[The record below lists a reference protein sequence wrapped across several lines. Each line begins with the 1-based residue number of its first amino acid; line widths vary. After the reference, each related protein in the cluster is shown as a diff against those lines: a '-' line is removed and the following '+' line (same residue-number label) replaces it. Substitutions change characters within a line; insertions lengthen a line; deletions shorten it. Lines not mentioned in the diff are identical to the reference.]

1 MGFGQFS
8 LGSSGTGL
16 GRILPGDWSAKP
28 LCRKVFRPDCGGRW
42 DRGLPADLRRMD
54 EAFAPGY
61 AIAAGCK
68 DCAQVFVGFGAISV
82 AVLDAAL
89 KSFSQ
94 PALELAISVAA
105 PANAAVATNL
115 GVPGSALKRD
125 RHSNGMPS
133 TITAPR
139 SYRGSGA
146 AHNPWSGSRQVRL
159 GFTNTCFYKTKISQS
174 NFLVDLKEQSTHCEN
189 NCPGVPIIKKFL
201 M

>member
-1 MGFGQFS
+1 VS
-8 LGSSGTGL
+8 TG
-16 GRILPGDWSAKP
+16 
-28 LCRKVFRPDCGGRW
+28 
-42 DRGLPADLRRMD
+42 LRRMD

-61 AIAAGCK
+61 AIVAGCK

-94 PALELAISVAA
+94 RALELAISVAA

-115 GVPGSALKRD
+115 GVPGSTLKRD

-139 SYRGSGA
+139 SYYGSGA
-146 AHNPWSGSRQVRL
+146 AHNPWSGSRQVML
-159 GFTNTCFYKTKISQS
+159 GFTNTCFYKTKIRL
-174 NFLVDLKEQSTHCEN
+174 FY
-189 NCPGVPIIKKFL
+189 
-201 M
+201 

>member
-1 MGFGQFS
+1 
-8 LGSSGTGL
+8 
-16 GRILPGDWSAKP
+16 
-28 LCRKVFRPDCGGRW
+28 
-42 DRGLPADLRRMD
+42 MD

-139 SYRGSGA
+139 SYYGSGA